1 MEVLTMT
8 MLINDTAPQIAYIAT
23 AGQTVFAV
31 PFEFFAV
38 TDLVVERNGVA
49 LTYNPSPANNS
60 QFSVIGANVEG
71 GGSITLGA
79 GGAAL
84 GERVAIYRDIP
95 LDRRANYPQT
105 GPFAVRALNTEQARQ
120 VAMIQQVA
128 GATDRSIRLPK
139 GESLAELPDA
149 EGRTNTLVGF
159 DEDGNFKQ
167 YNLGSFA
174 TSIAYAT
181 ARSDV
186 FSGNGAQTAFI
197 LTLSPGTVNNCAVFI
212 DGVRQ
217 TPTTDYTLS
226 GSTLTFTTAPYNG
239 AAILVTYAEALT
251 LAEADAQDVQFLP
264 SGTGAVARTVQAK
277 LRELPRSP
285 ADHASFANYMAS
297 IPTGFFS
304 QNGADIQRVGR
315 LMAGDAQRS
324 DLAFPNV
331 EQDWFTAFQVA
342 QGFPNGAI
350 LAAQIAGITQAAP
363 VGSGSAFGGLFASQS
378 LPFNSAG
385 TSCIGLGAFAVNN
398 NATLATQ
405 AWGLYVEAHKTTAAV
420 QSAIGIEVDTR
431 QTVATVNP
439 HPWQQGD
446 VIGIQVA
453 SGAEFGSGLFD
464 ASAGIQ
470 FAPNPDKFKIGI
482 NFMHDSITGA
492 SGGTGNAAAIA
503 MATGHE
509 IRWYNSSGTQQAQIG
524 CSTNGS
530 NGPRLSFAANALQV
544 FSQAG
549 ALGFEV
555 NLVASAANYLGIS
568 NNSTTNPPNIV
579 AFGSDTN
586 IDIQLTP
593 KGTGDVRFGTFT
605 SNADAAV
612 NGYVTIKDA
621 AGNVRKLAT
630 IA

>member
-1 MEVLTMT
+1 VLEPGA
-8 MLINDTAPQIAYIAT
+8 LLDVFQ
-23 AGQTVFAV
+23 AGTTTRISVFSDSDLSAALSNPVVANSSGVFPSVYWDNVQAVRVRVREADGTVLGDADPYFSDGLSS
-31 PFEFFAV
+31 
-38 TDLVVERNGVA
+38 TDL
-49 LTYNPSPANNS
+49 
-60 QFSVIGANVEG
+60 
-71 GGSITLGA
+71 
-79 GGAAL
+79 
-84 GERVAIYRDIP
+84 
-95 LDRRANYPQT
+95 
-105 GPFAVRALNTEQARQ
+105 
-120 VAMIQQVA
+120 
-128 GATDRSIRLPK
+128 
-139 GESLAELPDA
+139 
-149 EGRTNTLVGF
+149 
-159 DEDGNFKQ
+159 
-167 YNLGSFA
+167 SFLQSG
-174 TSIAYAT
+174 TS
-181 ARSDV
+181 
-186 FSGNGAQTAFI
+186 
-197 LTLSPGTVNNCAVFI
+197 
-212 DGVRQ
+212 
-217 TPTTDYTLS
+217 PTT
-226 GSTLTFTTAPYNG
+226 
-239 AAILVTYAEALT
+239 
-251 LAEADAQDVQFLP
+251 
-264 SGTGAVARTVQAK
+264 RTVQAK

-297 IPTGFFS
+297 LPTGFFS

-315 LMAGDAQRS
+315 LMAGDAQTS

-331 EQDWFTAFQVA
+331 ERDWLTDFQIA
-342 QGFPNGAI
+342 NGFPNGTI
-350 LAAQIAGITQAAP
+350 LSAQIAGVTQTQT
-363 VGSGSAFGGLFASQS
+363 GSGSAVGGLFGSQS
-378 LPFNSAG
+378 LPFTSAA
-385 TSCIGLGAFAVNN
+385 TSCIALAAYAANN
-398 NATLATQ
+398 NTTLATQ

-420 QSAIGIEVDTR
+420 QATIGIEVDTR

-470 FAPNPDKFKIGI
+470 FAPNPDKFKVGI

-492 SGGTGNAAAIA
+492 SGGSGSAPAIA

-509 IRWYNSSGTQQAQIG
+509 IRWYNSSGTQQAQLR
-524 CSTNGS
+524 CTTVGS
-530 NGPRLSFAANALQV
+530 NGPNLTFAANALQV

-549 ALGFEV
+549 AVGFEV
-555 NLVASAANYLGIS
+555 NLVASAVNYIGIS
-568 NNSTTNPPNIV
+568 NQSTTNPPNIV